1 MRTLDAF
8 SSGTSAHLQVC
19 EKYWSAQDSAWKK
32 HWGPH
37 QGLMWIH
44 CPRWDIPRAIA
55 KIRKDRSKAVLV
67 VPMGCTEEESTRH
80 WVASLTNITLNK
92 VVLQA
97 GESVYQDAKG
107 QPMPPQRWPTEFHY
121 VDGGLDQADTTD
133 FICVNRI
140 IAEPWRQSFAVP
152 PVDIGESEDP
162 LTEEELDLVQA
173 YMDQLFH
180 DWGSQREGK
189 GQDKAWWE
197 VDSIVSG
204 SYDGNTFVQRVLD
217 HMSSQD
223 EPPGGNPP
231 TYGDLFRGKTRDGPL
246 GHLGRPPEPKRSG
259 VATPQVSSVV
269 QVPGKAKAESDDC
282 PKIQA
287 LRARLKQKYGDTFC
301 SGKPVFPPPVR
312 GPYGEAKIRL
322 KQDPR
327 VYRHREFAL
336 RGERKEAMEKIVRD
350 FIERGW
356 LEPCHS
362 EWASPCFVVPKK
374 VAGEWR
380 LVVDYRGLNAQTQ
393 HDSYTLPLIEDMLQK
408 QHRRRIFTV
417 IDLKHGY
424 HQMPL
429 AQESRACHPERKQ
442 LEVAALDT
450 EPTGPANQEYGVM
463 PEVASRVVAD
473 PGCVLF
479 RNLRPSAGL

>member
-1 MRTLDAF
+1 MDPL
-8 SSGTSAHLQVC
+8 
-19 EKYWSAQDSAWKK
+19 
-32 HWGPH
+32 P
-37 QGLMWIH
+37 
-44 CPRWDIPRAIA
+44 PWDIPRAVA

-67 VPMGCTEEESTRH
+67 VPIGCTEEESTRD
-80 WVASLTNITLNK
+80 WVVSLTNMTLKK
-92 VVLQA
+92 VTLPA
-97 GESVYQDAKG
+97 GVGVYQDAKG
-107 QPMPPQRWPTEFHY
+107 QPMPTQRWPTEFHY
-121 VDGGLDQADTTD
+121 VDGGLEQADSTD
-133 FICVNRI
+133 FVCVNRI
-140 IAEPWRQSFAVP
+140 IAEPWRQSVAVS
-152 PVDIGESEDP
+152 PVDNRESEDL
-162 LTEEELDLVQA
+162 LTEQELDLVQG
-173 YMDQLFH
+173 YMDQAFH
-180 DWGSQREGK
+180 ELGSQPEGK

-204 SYDGNTFVQRVLD
+204 SHDGDTFVRMVLD

-223 EPPGGNPP
+223 EPIGGNPP
-231 TYGDLFRGKTRDGPL
+231 TYGDLFRGKTRHGAL
-246 GHLGRPPEPKRSG
+246 GHLGRPPERSCG
-259 VATPQVSSVV
+259 GTPQVSSVV

-287 LRARLKQKYGDTFC
+287 LRARLKQKCGETFF

-322 KQDPR
+322 KPDPR

-336 RGERKEAMEKIVRD
+336 RGQRKEAMEKILRE

-408 QHRRRIFTV
+408 KHQQRIFTV

-429 AQESRACHPERKQ
+429 AEESRACTAMSTP
-442 LEVAALDT
+442 L
-450 EPTGPANQEYGVM
+450 GP
-463 PEVASRVVAD
+463 
-473 PGCVLF
+473 LK
-479 RNLRPSAGL
+479 